1 MDLQDQEK
9 KVEALEAIKARALD
23 MAGQG
28 ADSFEVRDFITDAKK
43 ELAYEL
49 PDTEAFEKAARAAGR
64 AKSLRLTLPPRNLK
78 FRRKQHQYPLIPPN
92 HKEIVKFSSPYR

>member
-9 KVEALEAIKARALD
+9 KVEALEAIKHRALV
-23 MAGQG
+23 MAGEG
-28 ADSFEVRDFITDAKK
+28 ADSLQVRDFITDAKK

-64 AKSLRLTLPPRNLK
+64 AKSKLQSEPEEQPKDDTPTL
-78 FRRKQHQYPLIPPN
+78 
-92 HKEIVKFSSPYR
+92 

>member
-9 KVEALEAIKARALD
+9 KVEALEAIKHRALV
-23 MAGQG
+23 MAGEG
-28 ADSFEVRDFITDAKK
+28 ADSLQVRDFITDAKK

-64 AKSLRLTLPPRNLK
+64 AKSKLQSEPEKQPEDDTPTL
-78 FRRKQHQYPLIPPN
+78 
-92 HKEIVKFSSPYR
+92 

>member
-9 KVEALEAIKARALD
+9 KVEALEAIKHRALV
-23 MAGQG
+23 MAGEG
-28 ADSFEVRDFITDAKK
+28 ADSLEVRDFITDAKK

-64 AKSLRLTLPPRNLK
+64 AKSKRLSLPPETEN
-78 FRRKQHQYPLIPPN
+78 FD
-92 HKEIVKFSSPYR
+92 KERTEKLWSHPIIKK

>member
-9 KVEALEAIKARALD
+9 KVEALEAIKHRALV
-23 MAGQG
+23 MAGEG
-28 ADSFEVRDFITDAKK
+28 ADSLQVRDFITDAKK

-64 AKSLRLTLPPRNLK
+64 AKSKLQSKPEKQPEDDTPTL
-78 FRRKQHQYPLIPPN
+78 
-92 HKEIVKFSSPYR
+92 

>member
-9 KVEALEAIKARALD
+9 KVEALEAIKHRALV
-23 MAGQG
+23 MAGEG
-28 ADSFEVRDFITDAKK
+28 ADSLQVRDFIIDAKK

-64 AKSLRLTLPPRNLK
+64 AKSKLQSEPEEQPKDDTPTL
-78 FRRKQHQYPLIPPN
+78 
-92 HKEIVKFSSPYR
+92 

>member
-9 KVEALEAIKARALD
+9 KVEALEAIKHRALV
-23 MAGQG
+23 MAGEG
-28 ADSFEVRDFITDAKK
+28 ADSLQVRDFIIDAKK

-64 AKSLRLTLPPRNLK
+64 AKSKLQSEPEKQPEDDTPTL
-78 FRRKQHQYPLIPPN
+78 
-92 HKEIVKFSSPYR
+92 

>member
-9 KVEALEAIKARALD
+9 KVEALEAIKHRALV
-23 MAGQG
+23 MAGEG
-28 ADSFEVRDFITDAKK
+28 ADSLQVRDFITDAKK

-64 AKSLRLTLPPRNLK
+64 AKSKLQSKPEEQPKDDTPSL
-78 FRRKQHQYPLIPPN
+78 
-92 HKEIVKFSSPYR
+92 